1 MSGFQLYEDQA
12 EFVHKLRQAVA
23 QGVKS
28 VLGVAS
34 PAFGKTVVA
43 GYITQ
48 EAKAKNPLT
57 SVWFI
62 VHRKNLLRQTDKSFW
77 SAKIEHGL
85 ITSGRRQ
92 SKLPVQI
99 GTIGTVYSRY
109 AALQAP
115 RIMFID
121 EAHLAKGNMFETVI
135 NWARERGTLIIGLTG
150 TPKRLDGK
158 PLSDLFDKMIEAKS
172 TRWLIDQGRLS
183 DYVAYTTPV
192 KPDLSNVKNAG
203 GDYNKEQLAGEMS
216 KPSIVGDAVAHWKKH
231 ANGLRTVVYCVNVKH
246 SKQTAQAFNDA
257 GVPAVH
263 VDGGSTEADIK
274 DACMGLADGRYM
286 VLCNCE
292 LVIEG
297 FDLSAQVGRDCTLE
311 CCILLRPTQSVAR
324 YLQMVFRAMRKK
336 PNKAVILDH
345 AGCIVKHGLPCEKR
359 EWSLDGEETG
369 KRKKKNDE
377 PDINVSQCGSC
388 FAVFKSGVDSCPMC
402 GAPVERKERALN
414 EVEGELE
421 QVDME
426 AVMAERKRARQEQG
440 QANGLRDLIA
450 LGKRRGMKNAAGWGV
465 NVYMARSGKKP
476 TAKDYAEAKRIERA
490 L

>member
-1 MSGFQLYEDQA
+1 MNYKLFEDQA
-12 EFVHKLRQAVA
+12 EFVHKLRCSVA
-23 QGVKS
+23 QGVKA

-48 EAKAKNPLT
+48 ESQAKKAGT
-57 SVWFI
+57 SVWFL

-77 SAKIEHGL
+77 QAKIEHGL

-92 SKLPVQI
+92 SSLPVQI

-109 AALQAP
+109 KRLTPP

-121 EAHLAKGNMFETVI
+121 EAHLAHGNMFATVI
-135 NWARERGTLIIGLTG
+135 NWAKDNGTLVIGLTG

-158 PLSDLFDKMIEAKS
+158 PLGDLFDEMIEAKS

-183 DYVAYTTPV
+183 DYVAYTTPIS
-192 KPDLSNVKNAG
+192 PDLSDVKKLG
-203 GDYNKEQLAGEMS
+203 GDYNKGQLAGAMS
-216 KPSIVGDAVAHWKKH
+216 KPSIVGNAVSHYKKY
-231 ANGLRTVVYCVNVKH
+231 ANGLRTVCYCVNVKH

-263 VDGGSTEADIK
+263 VDGTSTEGDIK
-274 DACMGLADGRYM
+274 EACEGLASGKYK

-336 PNKAVILDH
+336 PNPAVILDH

-359 EWSLDGEETG
+359 EWSLDGDEPK
-369 KRKKKNDE
+369 KRKAKDDE
-377 PDINVSQCGSC
+377 PDVNVSQCNSC
-388 FAVFKSGVDSCPMC
+388 YAVFKSGVDACPMC
-402 GAPVERKERALN
+402 GAEVERKERKLN

-426 AVMAERKRARQEQG
+426 AVRAERKRQRQEQG

-450 LGKRRGMKNAAGWGV
+450 LGKRRGMKNASGWAV
-465 NVYMARSGKKP
+465 NVYMARQGKKP
-476 TAKDYAEAKRIERA
+476 SGRDYAEAKRLEREM
-490 L
+490 

>member
-1 MSGFQLYEDQA
+1 MSGYQLYEDQA
-12 EFVHKLRQAVA
+12 EFVHKLRQTVA

-48 EAKAKNPLT
+48 EAMAKNPMT

-77 SAKIEHGL
+77 QAKIEHGL

-109 AALQAP
+109 ANMKPP

-135 NWARERGTLIIGLTG
+135 NWARDRGTLIIGLTG

-158 PLSDLFDKMIEAKS
+158 PLGDLFDTMIEAKS

-183 DYVAYTTPV
+183 SYIAYTTPV

-231 ANGLRTVVYCVNVKH
+231 ANGLRTVAYCVNVKH
-246 SKQTAQAFNDA
+246 SQQTAQAFNDA

-263 VDGGSTEADIK
+263 VDGNSTEAEIK
-274 DACMGLADGRYM
+274 DACMGLADGRYKVM
-286 VLCNCE
+286 TNCE

-336 PNKAVILDH
+336 PNPAVILDH
-345 AGCIVKHGLPCEKR
+345 AGCIVKHGLPCETR
-359 EWSLDGEETG
+359 EWSLEGEQKG
-369 KRKKKNDE
+369 KRKKQDDE

-388 FAVFKSGVDSCPMC
+388 FAVFKSGVDACPMC
-402 GAPVERKERALN
+402 GAAVEKKERKLN

-426 AVMAERKRARQEQG
+426 AVRAERKRAKQEQE

-450 LGKRRGMKNAAGWGV
+450 LGKRRGMKNASGWAV
-465 NVYMARSGKKP
+465 NVYKARKGQKP
-476 TAKDYAEAKRIERA
+476 TPKDYAEAKRIERA